1 VQKIN
6 DRPTTLKVFAH
17 RGGRKTT
24 PENSMAAFENSLHLG
39 VHAIE
44 LDVQR
49 CATGELVVIHDE
61 RINRTT
67 NGVGLVKDISLAE
80 LRKISNGKWFA
91 KEFED
96 QHVPALLEVL
106 DLVAGNVIVN
116 IEVKNAPV
124 NYPGIEEDLLEVISH
139 YKYPERLVISSFDH
153 KVLLHLS
160 HESELQLALLADCA
174 FYDLPAYATAVGAT
188 CWHPSVD
195 SVRPDLVEE
204 AHEAGLVVNVW
215 TVNEERQ
222 WRSLIEMGVDGIV
235 TDDPAGLMEY
245 LDQLALASDSVC

>member
-1 VQKIN
+1 VQNIN
-6 DRPTTLKVFAH
+6 DRPAAVKVFAH

-24 PENSMAAFENSLHLG
+24 PENSIAAFEHSLHLG
-39 VHAIE
+39 VHGIE

-49 CATGELVVIHDE
+49 CSTGELVVIHDE
-61 RINRTT
+61 SINRTT

-80 LRKISNGKWFA
+80 LRRISNGKWFGN
-91 KEFED
+91 EFEN
-96 QHVPALLEVL
+96 QRVPALLEVL
-106 DLVAGNVIVN
+106 DLVDGNVVVN
-116 IEVKNAPV
+116 IEVKNTPV

-139 YKYPERLVISSFDH
+139 YKYPDRLVISSFDH

-160 HESELQLALLADCA
+160 HESELQLALLAGCA
-174 FYDLPAYATAVGAT
+174 FYDLPGYATAIGAT
-188 CWHPSVD
+188 VWHPPVD
-195 SVRPDLVEE
+195 IVRPDLVEE

-215 TVNEERQ
+215 TVNEERE
-222 WRSLIEMGVDGIV
+222 WRSLIEMGVDGII